1 MTMSDGVWT
10 IRVRLKKLWY
20 GTLTG
25 RHFESGLS
33 IRESRTRLMKSA
45 SAQGWMSFVSRS
57 CAMLKRYDGPAPDQ
71 MPERS
76 GLPSSAFGVGAERF
90 GLPSGSRGT
99 PGVG

>member
-1 MTMSDGVWT
+1 M
-10 IRVRLKKLWY
+10 RVRLKKLWY

-33 IRESRTRLMKSA
+33 MRASRTRSMKSA
-45 SAQGWMSFVSRS
+45 SAHGRMSFVSRS

-71 MPERS
+71 MPDRS
-76 GLPSSAFGVGAERF
+76 GLPSDVRGAGADRL